1 MALTIEKVKLKIFEY
16 GYIPVLTYLK
26 GLEEKEDYENSQIVY
41 SALKEAQEMSGIIL
55 TTETTDEAIEKL
67 YNEFVKEFKKDP
79 KIYEVNLPAYIEE
92 CRVEL
97 ENEIKI

>member
-1 MALTIEKVKLKIFEY
+1 MERGQNLSPNTNEGI
-16 GYIPVLTYLK
+16 
-26 GLEEKEDYENSQIVY
+26 
-41 SALKEAQEMSGIIL
+41 IIL